1 MNELFK
7 TFNKLFDETF
17 NSDEMKN
24 FFNEQNKDNSY
35 YKKEKWVNG
44 ELVSSDE
51 VEYKDGKQV
60 KDEHFDSNKS
70 VENKTSISVDNKDK
84 NINNC
89 KCSEKDKEIA
99 ELRKSINEDE
109 KIYKELQSKYDALK
123 IDYDELLS
131 RYNRMKSMMD
141 KMKKFFLN
149 E

>member
-7 TFNKLFDETF
+7 TFNKLFDEAF

-24 FFNEQNKDNSY
+24 FFNEQNNNNSY

-44 ELVSSDE
+44 ELVSRDE

-70 VENKTSISVDNKDK
+70 IENETSISVDNKDN
-84 NINNC
+84 NISNC
-89 KCSEKDKEIA
+89 KCSEKDKDA
-99 ELRKSINEDE
+99 ELRKSIKEDE
-109 KIYKELQSKYDALK
+109 KIYNELQFRYDALK
-123 IDYDELLS
+123 IEYVELLS